1 MRRVLVIGAPGS
13 GKSTLA
19 TRLAATLGVPVHYLD
34 RHYWKP
40 GWQYRDAADA
50 RERVRG
56 IAETPAWVMDGN
68 FSDTFDLRMP
78 RADSLIWLD
87 YRRATCISPVL
98 LRARLGQG
106 GEFLGHVGPASA
118 PRRQPDLA
126 GLPAR
131 DLHPPGAH
139 ARRQGLR
146 PVKARPARRMPGTV
160 RCKTASLG
168 LGFPGQT
175 AARNSKGHRAIRP
188 APERRTAHQ

>member
-19 TRLAATLGVPVHYLD
+19 TRLAARLGVPVHYLD

-40 GWQYRDAADA
+40 GWQYRDAGDA

-87 YRRATCISPVL
+87 YPRATCIRRVLVRAARDHGRSKPDLPDGCPEQFDAKL
-98 LRARLGQG
+98 LRWVWDFPAKHRPEIPKAIARHGTHLTVVRLTNDRDVA
-106 GEFLGHVGPASA
+106 EFL
-118 PRRQPDLA
+118 R
-126 GLPAR
+126 
-131 DLHPPGAH
+131 
-139 ARRQGLR
+139 
-146 PVKARPARRMPGTV
+146 
-160 RCKTASLG
+160 
-168 LGFPGQT
+168 
-175 AARNSKGHRAIRP
+175 AAEA
-188 APERRTAHQ
+188 A

>member
-19 TRLAATLGVPVHYLD
+19 TRLAAKLGLPVHYLD

-78 RADSLIWLD
+78 RADGLIWLD
-87 YRRATCISPVL
+87 YPRAACARRVLWRAVKDYGRSKPDLPEGCPEQFDAKL
-98 LRARLGQG
+98 LRWVWDFPAKHRPEIPKAIARYGTHLNVVRLTNDRDVA
-106 GEFLGHVGPASA
+106 EFL
-118 PRRQPDLA
+118 
-126 GLPAR
+126 
-131 DLHPPGAH
+131 
-139 ARRQGLR
+139 
-146 PVKARPARRMPGTV
+146 
-160 RCKTASLG
+160 
-168 LGFPGQT
+168 
-175 AARNSKGHRAIRP
+175 
-188 APERRTAHQ
+188 RTAEAA